1 MNRLEL
7 VRALRQFAGV
17 GAGSTGNGPSTTLN
31 QVGEYERLV
40 DWIDG
45 AWNEIQQAN
54 LWDFMWEAETVTIL
68 ATTNVTAGDIPARRY
83 VQDATYYGSKRLTW
97 MNWELFRQRY
107 PAPLIVDGE
116 PSAWSI
122 RPDKAFVVNAKPT
135 VDWALS
141 VERYTNPV
149 PMTADADVPALPSEH
164 HMAIVYKALL
174 LYANFEEAG
183 VTRATAQAEYN
194 RHMMALGLNELP
206 EWSFGDPLA

>member
-7 VRALRQFAGV
+7 VRTLRQFAGV
-17 GAGSTGNGPSTTLN
+17 GAGSTGNGPSTTEN
-31 QVGEYERLV
+31 QTGEYKRLV

-54 LWDFMWEAETVTIL
+54 LWDFMWEAKTVTIL

-83 VQDATYYGSKRLTW
+83 VQDATYYQSKRLTW
-97 MNWELFRQRY
+97 MNWDLFRQRY
-107 PAPLIVDGE
+107 PTPLIVEGE

-149 PMTADADVPALPSEH
+149 PMTDDADVPALPAEH

-183 VTRATAQAEYN
+183 VTRATAQAEYD

-206 EWSFGDPLA
+206 EWSFGDPLL

>member
-7 VRALRQFAGV
+7 VRALRQYAGV

-31 QVGEYERLV
+31 QVGEYKRLV

-54 LWDFMWEAETVTIL
+54 LWDFMWEAEEVTIL

-83 VQDATYYGSKRLTW
+83 VKDATYYGSKRLTW
-97 MNWELFRQRY
+97 MNWDLFRQRY
-107 PAPLIVDGE
+107 PDPLIVTGE

-122 RPDKAFVVNAKPT
+122 RPDKAFVVNAKPS
-135 VDWALS
+135 VNWALS
-141 VERYTNPV
+141 VERYINPV
-149 PMTADADVPALPSEH
+149 PMADDDDEPALPAEH

-206 EWSFGDPLA
+206 EWSFGDPLL